1 MPNLARWGLRAGALA
16 FALFAALLAQAQK
29 GSTPLLFEVRS
40 ATNTIYLL
48 GTVHVGSRQMYPLGN
63 AVDEAFA
70 HSRVLALEIDPND
83 REGVLAS
90 IQGSLYRPPDTLR
103 NHIPPE
109 LLAELQAVLPRVG
122 LPIEYAQTMKPHLL
136 AIAMTMMEIARLGYD
151 PAMGIE
157 PYLAARAKERG
168 MPLVQLESAA
178 EQMGLFDLFSEPTQ
192 TAVLAHTVRS
202 IAQGELAGELD
213 ALLAA
218 WSAGD
223 AERLLE
229 VIEHESADL
238 PPGMG
243 EELQDL
249 LYTRR
254 NRGMAAKIE
263 TMLAGDVPHFV
274 AVGAG
279 HLLTD
284 SGVVA
289 LLRERGFAVKRL

>member
-1 MPNLARWGLRAGALA
+1 
-16 FALFAALLAQAQK
+16 
-29 GSTPLLFEVRS
+29 
-40 ATNTIYLL
+40 
-48 GTVHVGSRQMYPLGN
+48 
-63 AVDEAFA
+63 
-70 HSRVLALEIDPND
+70 
-83 REGVLAS
+83 
-90 IQGSLYRPPDTLR
+90 
-103 NHIPPE
+103 
-109 LLAELQAVLPRVG
+109 
-122 LPIEYAQTMKPHLL
+122 
-136 AIAMTMMEIARLGYD
+136 
-151 PAMGIE
+151 
-157 PYLAARAKERG
+157 